1 MRICGKKAS
10 FGSNTLNCWWCCN
23 AMPLTSDT
31 GKERTRSRLVVCKC
45 WLLYLC
51 SHHGWSP
58 QLGGHPSAWFPQ
70 GHVPCGAWGSCGFA
84 HLCLP
89 HSGQDR
95 AGMCQAVSPVWFLS
109 TEITSRCKEK
119 GVFMWL
125 FCYGAAGPCVG
136 ARDGLAG
143 QPQRSEGPH
152 QHPHQ
157 GMGFS

>member
-1 MRICGKKAS
+1 MGKKAS

-23 AMPLTSDT
+23 AVPLTSDT
-31 GKERTRSRLVVCKC
+31 GKERTRSRVVLCKC

-58 QLGGHPSAWFPQ
+58 QLGGHPSAWFPR

-95 AGMCQAVSPVWFLS
+95 AGMCQAVSSVVSQHRNHFPVQGERGFYVAVLLWGSWALCRS
-109 TEITSRCKEK
+109 MGR
-119 GVFMWL
+119 
-125 FCYGAAGPCVG
+125 AGRT
-136 ARDGLAG
+136 ATA
-143 QPQRSEGPH
+143 E
-152 QHPHQ
+152 
-157 GMGFS
+157 